1 MDCAQG
7 GRVALLRPADH
18 FGGPTWRGVWRIP
31 GGRLDWAVV
40 VVVAFLAAVNVVDA
54 RIAHA
59 ALVLGRPAPWPC
71 WRWAGG
77 LG

>member
-1 MDCAQG
+1 MA
-7 GRVALLRPADH
+7 GR
-18 FGGPTWRGVWRIP
+18 WRIP

-54 RIAHA
+54 RIAQA
-59 ALVLGRPAPWPC
+59 ALVLGPAAPWPC

-77 LG
+77 PG

>member
-1 MDCAQG
+1 MAG
-7 GRVALLRPADH
+7 LWRV
-18 FGGPTWRGVWRIP
+18 P

-59 ALVLGRPAPWPC
+59 ALVLGPPAPWPC